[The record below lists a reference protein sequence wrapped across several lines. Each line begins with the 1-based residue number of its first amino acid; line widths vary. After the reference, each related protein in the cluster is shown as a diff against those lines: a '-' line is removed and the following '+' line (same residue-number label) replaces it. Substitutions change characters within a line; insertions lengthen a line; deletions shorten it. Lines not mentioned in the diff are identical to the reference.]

1 MAHQHVRP
9 RLFFTS
15 AALMALAVTSQAG
28 AAPVTLATLA
38 GSWSVAHVRT
48 DEGSSRRTA
57 LPPDDPS
64 LVGRTLTIA
73 PGRVTLQTL
82 QGPQVCGGA
91 MVSAKSTV
99 VSGLLAGGE
108 GSIKP
113 SAYGLPLP
121 EGAKADTLFLSCTE
135 GGVGPGAGMGASG
148 AGTTWLLP
156 LTNGS
161 LAMSYIDGAL
171 LILSRGTVAA
181 SASFDCA
188 RAEGATERAICG
200 SADLAGIDRSLASAY
215 GADAR
220 QFQAIGDPAALA
232 KLRAS
237 QKAWLRQRGAC
248 GGDEA
253 CLRRIMG
260 ERVRALGNTQAFT
273 GE

>member
-1 MAHQHVRP
+1 MAHQYARR
-9 RLFFTS
+9 RLYSAF
-15 AALMALAVTSQAG
+15 AALMTFAVGPAC
-28 AAPVTLATLA
+28 AAPATPATLT
-38 GSWSVAHVRT
+38 GSWTVEHVRT
-48 DEGSSRRTA
+48 DERSSRRTA

-64 LVGRTLTIA
+64 LVGRTLTFA

-91 MVSAKSTV
+91 VLSAKSTV

-108 GSIKP
+108 GSVKP
-113 SAYGLPLP
+113 SAYGLPLAD
-121 EGAKADTLFLSCTE
+121 GAKADTLFLSCTE

-156 LTNGS
+156 LPDGT
-161 LAMSYIDGAL
+161 LAMNYIDGAV
-171 LILSRGTVAA
+171 LIVSRGGAGRP

-188 RAEGATERAICG
+188 RAAGPAEHAICG
-200 SADLAGIDRSLASAY
+200 SADLAGVDRSLASAY

-237 QKAWLRQRGAC
+237 QKAWLRQRDAC

-253 CLRRIMG
+253 CLRRVMG
-260 ERVRALGNTQAFT
+260 ERVQALGNTQAFT